1 MRQTLLYGI
10 VVALCAYPVQCF
22 VVIILLFMNEINAPL
37 KPFCLLLRNLI
48 IGFLS
53 LGIGDIIR
61 EEKARFC
68 YDEPSVSFVL
78 TVL

>member
-1 MRQTLLYGI
+1 
-10 VVALCAYPVQCF
+10 
-22 VVIILLFMNEINAPL
+22 MNEINAPL
-37 KPFCLLLRNLI
+37 KLFCLLLRNPI

-61 EEKARFC
+61 VEKARLY

>member
-1 MRQTLLYGI
+1 MFI
-10 VVALCAYPVQCF
+10 FVALVCAIYATSCKTF
-22 VVIILLFMNEINAPL
+22 FMSILRFMNEINAPL
-37 KPFCLLLRNLI
+37 KPFRLLLRNLI

-53 LGIGDIIR
+53 LGIGDIIKK
-61 EEKARFC
+61 EKARLC